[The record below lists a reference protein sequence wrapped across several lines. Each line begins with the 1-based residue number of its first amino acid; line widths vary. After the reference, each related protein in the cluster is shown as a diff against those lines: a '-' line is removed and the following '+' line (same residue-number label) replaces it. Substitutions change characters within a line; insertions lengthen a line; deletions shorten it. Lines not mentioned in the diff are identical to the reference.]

1 MLFQIAH
8 KIELSPNNIQKGY
21 FRQACGTA
29 RFTYNWALGEWNR
42 QYQEGLKPSTFALK
56 KQFNALKHEEFP
68 WISSVLRDANSQPFT
83 NLGKA
88 FVRFFEGTGKYPV
101 FKKRGIHD
109 SFYIANDK
117 FRLDRCK
124 IKIPKLGWIRM
135 RKQLRF
141 TGKILSTTV
150 SRIAD
155 KWFVAI
161 NLKTDLTPAISKNH
175 VVIGVDLGVKHLA
188 TLSDGT
194 IVEGPKPHKVLF
206 QRLRRLNKSLSRKE
220 KGSNNWKKGK
230 LKLSRLHARIANIR
244 KDALHKLTTMLVQNF
259 SIVGIEDLNVNGMV
273 KNRRL
278 SRSILDMGFGEFVRQ
293 LSYKAKMF
301 AVEIVQADRFYPSSK
316 TCCRCGFKKDNL
328 TLSDRVFR
336 CDNCGFKI
344 DRDLNAAINL
354 EKLAVG
360 STVTACGEEVRPKQF
375 VRAASVKQEFP
386 FIFENE

>member
-1 MLFQIAH
+1 MLFQLSH
-8 KIELSPNNIQKGY
+8 KIELNPNNIQEGY
-21 FRQACGTA
+21 FKRACGTA

-42 QYQEGLKPSTFALK
+42 QYQEGLKPSALALK
-56 KQFNALKHEEFP
+56 KEFNAIKYEEFP
-68 WISSVLRDANSQPFT
+68 WISEVLRDANSQPFT

-117 FRLDRCK
+117 FRLDGNK
-124 IKIPKLGWIRM
+124 IKVPKLGWIRM
-135 RKQLRF
+135 REQLRF
-141 TGKILSTTV
+141 TGKILSATV

-161 NLKTDLTPAISKNH
+161 NVQTDLTSATINSH
-175 VVIGVDLGVKHLA
+175 VVVGVDLGVKQLA

-194 IVEGPKPHKVLF
+194 VVEGPKPHKALL

-259 SIVGIEDLNVNGMV
+259 SIIGIEDLNVNGMT
-273 KNRRL
+273 KNHKL
-278 SRSILDMGFGEFVRQ
+278 ARSILDMGFGEFVRQ

-301 AVEIVQADRFYPSSK
+301 AVEIVQADRFFPSSK

-328 TLSDRVFR
+328 TLSDRVFG
-336 CDNCGFKI
+336 CDNCGLKI

-360 STVTACGEEVRPKQF
+360 STVTACGEAVRPKQL

-386 FIFENE
+386 FIPANG